1 MIGYLVTYELEGS
14 DRVSINLPKD
24 RVPVIPLLGA
34 PGVQLSNTTLRA
46 NLTDALIQA
55 KTLKLLIEKF
65 QPDGIF
71 VFMDLTV
78 EAEALGLKID
88 FPENDNPSVR
98 SHNVKTLEELEK
110 IKTLYKGISGR
121 MPVFIKVLEDIAKD
135 YPLLKGAYTIGP
147 FTLTGELMGVE
158 DLMMNLI
165 LNPNLV
171 FNFLEFTTTVIKDY
185 ADALLNAGADVVAVL
200 EPTSVMLSPSQF
212 REFSGRYFSILV
224 EELKAPL
231 ILHICGN
238 TKHLLKEMAKTK
250 AIGLS
255 LDSPVDLREASDI
268 VPSNIYLIGN
278 LDPVRVF
285 LLAKP
290 QEVVNATKDLLEKMK
305 GIKNFILS
313 SGCDL
318 PKDTPLENIEAFIT
332 TGKNLM

>member
-1 MIGYLVTYELEGS
+1 M
-14 DRVSINLPKD
+14 PKD

-46 NLTDALIQA
+46 NLTDASTQI
-55 KTLKLLIEKF
+55 KSLKLLIEKF

-98 SHNVKTLEELEK
+98 RHNIKTLDELEK
-110 IKTLYKGISGR
+110 IRTLYKGISGR
-121 MPVFIKVLEDIAKD
+121 MPVFIKVVEDLAKN
-135 YPLLKGAYTIGP
+135 YSLLKGAYTIGP
-147 FTLTGELMGVE
+147 FTLAGELIGVE

-165 LNPNLV
+165 LNPDLV
-171 FNFLEFTTTVIKDY
+171 HKFLEFTTIVIKDY
-185 ADALLNAGADVVAVL
+185 ANALLNAGADVVAVL

-212 REFSGRYFSILV
+212 REFSGGYFSILA

-238 TKHLLKEMAKTK
+238 TKHLLEEMAKTK

-255 LDSPVDLREASDI
+255 LDSPVDLKEASDI
-268 VPSNIYLIGN
+268 IPNDIYLVGN
-278 LDPVRVF
+278 LDPVKIF

-290 QEVVNATKDLLEKMK
+290 QEVVNATKDLLKKMK

-318 PKDTPLENIEAFIT
+318 PKDTPLENIEAFIN
-332 TGKNLM
+332 TGKNFR